1 MPDYLGIYW
10 RRRAESNRRT
20 RLCRPLPKPLGHAA
34 KREASLPLPEL
45 TSCRIPSPLRCS
57 AMKVTPKT
65 MGVAIGGVLVL
76 AGGLALGLVLGTGSP
91 APPADQTGAG
101 QGAASVNGP
110 ASTSPSS
117 TTTSTTRPSSPTTTA
132 APTTTQPA
140 PTTTQP
146 APTTQAPSPATAPTS
161 VTTTT
166 APTPTGPQPFARLT
180 CKSAYGVRLCQGNG
194 KGQRVPTFDG
204 VPLDAD
210 VTLPPSG
217 NGPFPLLVLLH
228 GFGANKTAFEATS
241 NDGKLDNVTMASHG
255 WAVLTYTARGFGA
268 SCGTAASRSG
278 TPACDRG
285 WIHLADQRYEIR
297 DTDYLA
303 GMLVDEGIA
312 RPDFAVAGQSY
323 GAGQT
328 LELAVLK
335 NRMMLTD
342 GKLVNL
348 SSPAQHVPMS
358 VSAVYAQWPWDDLRE
373 RTRPQRPAV
382 LHHRHA
388 GRRRRQPRRG
398 RQAELAAAPLQDG
411 GPVLPGPAQ
420 RRPDRQPHRLVP
432 ASSWRASPTGV
443 STRSF
448 LRQGQTYKSA
458 IGVPMAAGGPAPTAI
473 SAGWNDTLFPV
484 SEAQHYANRWTG
496 TGIQEPLLLM
506 YADIGHGWAQNKPA
520 DAQAVNDRA
529 IAFLDAE
536 GLHRGSPQTGLFATA
551 TTCPATA
558 SSGPTLTGSSLSG
571 LATGSLTVTGA
582 SGQVVTSSGGNP
594 STAAALDPTS
604 QSLCHPLPA
613 ATEPGTAT
621 YSQAVGRRRSRSSAL
636 ARVQATVSIK
646 GNYPELVA
654 RLWDV
659 ARPGGTQRQIA
670 AMGGLDRRQPRRRAP
685 RPTPSPRPRSTSR
698 ADPPGRLHL
707 CAGDTVQLEL
717 VGSVA
722 VLSQVQREL
731 RASPCPTSGAP
742 TLDSLS
748 SERRSAPATD
758 QEPSTPTTTWR

>member
-1 MPDYLGIYW
+1 
-10 RRRAESNRRT
+10 
-20 RLCRPLPKPLGHAA
+20 
-34 KREASLPLPEL
+34 
-45 TSCRIPSPLRCS
+45 
-57 AMKVTPKT
+57 MKVTPKT

-358 VSAVYAQWPWDDLRE
+358 VSAVYAQWPWDDL
-373 RTRPQRPAV
+373 AS
-382 LHHRHA
+382 A
-388 GRRRRQPRRG
+388 
-398 RQAELAAAPLQDG
+398 
-411 GPVLPGPAQ
+411 
-420 RRPDRQPHRLVP
+420 LVP
-432 ASSWRASPTGV
+432 NGQLSSTTDTPAAVDVNPVGVAKQSWLQLLYKTAAQFYLAPPNGDPTANLTGWYRELMAGEPYGA

-613 ATEPGTAT
+613 ATEPGTAA
-621 YSQAVGRRRSRSSAL
+621 YSQAVGSSPVTLIGA

-659 ARPGGTQRQIA
+659 APGGTQRQIA
-670 AMGGLDRRQPRRRAP
+670 AMGVY
-685 RPTPSPRPRSTSR
+685 RPSENQAAGTSTNAVATAKVDFQLNP
-698 ADPPGRLHL
+698 ADYTFG
-707 CAGDTVQLEL
+707 AGDTVQLEL
-717 VGSVA
+717 VGSNPPYFRKSNGSFSITVSD
-722 VLSQVQREL
+722 LSARL
-731 RASPCPTSGAP
+731 PT
-742 TLDSLS
+742 
-748 SERRSAPATD
+748 R
-758 QEPSTPTTTWR
+758 